1 MTDDRWKERWKL
13 RNPDVDREI
22 FLDDSSLNNFFFT
35 SLDFVSLESEI
46 MLNTISV
53 DSPSNFH
60 MEIDSS
66 IVPLHV
72 ITWVSYTDVQ
82 GLLFTLR

>member
-13 RNPDVDREI
+13 ENPEMEKEI
-22 FLDDSSLNNFFFT
+22 FLDDSTLYSDEKGNLPSSLNNFFFT
-35 SLDFVSLESEI
+35 SLDVVSLESEI

-66 IVPLHV
+66 ITIVP
-72 ITWVSYTDVQ
+72 YT
-82 GLLFTLR
+82 

>member
-13 RNPDVDREI
+13 GNPDVDREI

-66 IVPLHV
+66 ITIVP
-72 ITWVSYTDVQ
+72 YT
-82 GLLFTLR
+82 

>member
-13 RNPDVDREI
+13 GNPEVDREI
-22 FLDDSSLNNFFFT
+22 FLDDSTLYSDEKGNLPSSLNNFFFT
-35 SLDFVSLESEI
+35 SLDVVSLESEI

-66 IVPLHV
+66 ITIVP
-72 ITWVSYTDVQ
+72 YT
-82 GLLFTLR
+82 

>member
-35 SLDFVSLESEI
+35 SLDVVSLESEI

-66 IVPLHV
+66 ITIVP
-72 ITWVSYTDVQ
+72 YT
-82 GLLFTLR
+82 

>member
-1 MTDDRWKERWKL
+1 MTDWKKRWKL
-13 RNPDVDREI
+13 GNPDVDREI

-35 SLDFVSLESEI
+35 SLDVVSLESEI

-53 DSPSNFH
+53 DSPFNFH

-66 IVPLHV
+66 ITIVP
-72 ITWVSYTDVQ
+72 YT
-82 GLLFTLR
+82 